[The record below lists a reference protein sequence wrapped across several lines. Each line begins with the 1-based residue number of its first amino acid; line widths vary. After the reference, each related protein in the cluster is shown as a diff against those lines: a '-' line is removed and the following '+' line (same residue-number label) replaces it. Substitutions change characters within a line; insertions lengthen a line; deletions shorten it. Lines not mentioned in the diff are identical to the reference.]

1 MSFIF
6 FLYPRQNFFPILK
19 HPLGTAQTDDSQ
31 GGGDET
37 EYILWRIV
45 QQEGSSA
52 AGLAIWMCWKLAMQ
66 PGEVV
71 NLSWSQTDF
80 TVGVLHLPNRDVPM
94 GNRMRRL
101 LKETWERQKDLPT
114 DKVFVAP
121 TTGNPMDQSRLSVV
135 SRTAMIRGG
144 LEGFSLRSLSAWA
157 NAKRLDDILI
167 RGAEEHGYL
176 VRDTAA
182 ELLNVT
188 PRTAWEYLTRLNQEG
203 QLTKVG
209 IRYYPAGSAI
219 PIENQAGV
227 LQAYLTEHGIA
238 GRQALAKQLGIPPH
252 QATHILQG
260 MVARGELELVG
271 KRYRLPESAPKE
283 IP

>member
-1 MSFIF
+1 
-6 FLYPRQNFFPILK
+6 
-19 HPLGTAQTDDSQ
+19 
-31 GGGDET
+31 
-37 EYILWRIV
+37 
-45 QQEGSSA
+45 
-52 AGLAIWMCWKLAMQ
+52 
-66 PGEVV
+66 
-71 NLSWSQTDF
+71 
-80 TVGVLHLPNRDVPM
+80 
-94 GNRMRRL
+94 
-101 LKETWERQKDLPT
+101 
-114 DKVFVAP
+114 
-121 TTGNPMDQSRLSVV
+121 MDQSRLSVV

-144 LEGFSLRSLSAWA
+144 LEGLSLRSLSAWA
-157 NAKRLDDILI
+157 NAKRTDEILI
-167 RGAEEHGYL
+167 QGAEERGYL

-188 PRTAWEYLTRLNQEG
+188 PRTAWEYLTRLNREG